1 MADTSLYTV
10 PAQIGGEESILSQTF
25 PVRSPLDGRLL
36 HHCSSASPAEAIRAV
51 ESSQLAFPAW
61 AKLPPAQK
69 RDIFLAT
76 AANFESR
83 AEELTKYMIE
93 ETGASDFWARF
104 NIRLSVDMLKDVA
117 GRISSIKGEAPILGE
132 EGTSA
137 IVFREPYGVIL
148 GIAPW

>member
-1 MADTSLYTV
+1 MT
-10 PAQIGGEESILSQTF
+10 
-25 PVRSPLDGRLL
+25 
-36 HHCSSASPAEAIRAV
+36 
-51 ESSQLAFPAW
+51 
-61 AKLPPAQK
+61 
-69 RDIFLAT
+69 
-76 AANFESR
+76 
-83 AEELTKYMIE
+83 E

-104 NIRLSVDMLKDVA
+104 NITLSVDMLKDVA